1 MAMGNKGGRPAK
13 VVAICKSKNSKAEM
27 AARKK
32 AEDEYRLGREDLEIN
47 VPGWLSPGAREEF
60 CRVVREAAQV
70 PFLDNLDLAV
80 LAIYADNYEK
90 YSYAAEKVA
99 EEGYM
104 VEGRMG
110 TTINPWINLQN
121 KCADQIHKCSSRLG
135 LATTDRLRI
144 IVPKAKAEAQEN
156 KYLKYLQG

>member
-1 MAMGNKGGRPAK
+1 MF
-13 VVAICKSKNSKAEM
+13 
-27 AARKK
+27 AREK
-32 AEDEYRLGREDLEIN
+32 AEDEYRLGREDLETN
-47 VPGWLSPGAREEF
+47 VPDWLSPEAKKEF
-60 CRVVREAAQV
+60 CRVVREAAHV
-70 PFLDNLDLAV
+70 PFLDNLDLAI
-80 LAIYADNYEK
+80 LAIYADNYAK
-90 YSYAAEKVA
+90 YTYAAERVA

-104 VEGRMG
+104 LENKMG
-110 TTINPWINLQN
+110 LNISPWVNLQN